1 MKLIFEKLNCY
12 FYGKWHLAVLDM
24 DVGLWV
30 IESKVLNIPYL
41 KAENA
46 KGRHILLQPEPVI
59 ESYYLLVDDLTWPMI
74 LSHHHYPNGGWKPG
88 RMVVKTSPAN
98 YQVWIHSSRRLS
110 LSEKRYWLKK
120 LCSDPGADPNNRWG
134 RCPGFRNRKEKYRDS
149 TGGYPLS
156 KLIWI
161 DWKGQ
166 AEIPHSNNQISSSF
180 GKREQGKKGFK
191 DFMNPDETS
200 GKTSIPFSPLPQA
213 GGVCRGKGISR
224 SDYTSGD
231 ESATDFS
238 YAIALARRGYTNNEI
253 RERIISERSIWKNH
267 LGEHRMKH
275 YLDRTIKRARSI
287 VEKT

>member
-1 MKLIFEKLNCY
+1 MKLIFEKLNHY
-12 FYGKWHLAVLDM
+12 FYRKWHLAVLDM
-24 DVGLWV
+24 DAGLWV
-30 IESKVLNIPYL
+30 IKPKALNIPYL

-59 ESYYLLVDDLTWPMI
+59 ESYFLLVDDLTWPMI

-88 RMVVKTSPAN
+88 RMAVETSPAN

-149 TGGYPLS
+149 IGGYPLS

-161 DWKGQ
+161 DWRGQ
-166 AEIPHSNNQISSSF
+166 AEIPHSNNEIASSF
-180 GKREQGKKGFK
+180 GKREQYKKGSK
-191 DFMNPDETS
+191 DFMNPDEIS
-200 GKTSIPFSPLPQA
+200 GKTSIPFSPLPQE
-213 GGVCRGKGISR
+213 GGVCRSKDIRR
-224 SDYTSGD
+224 SVYTRCD

-238 YAIALARRGYTNNEI
+238 YAIALARRGFTDNEI
-253 RERIISERSIWKNH
+253 RERIVSERSIWKNH
-267 LGEHRMKH
+267 LGERRMKH
-275 YLDRTIKRARSI
+275 YLDRTIKRAKSI
-287 VEKT
+287 VVRT